1 MGIYSLGQHVP
12 RIHETAWIAKS
23 AKVIGRVAMAENS
36 SVWFGA
42 VVRGDV
48 EDIRIGRNTNIQD
61 NSVLRADSG
70 IPLTIGENVTVGHLV
85 MLHGCTVGD
94 GALIGSRAVILVAPT
109 RALKEWTGAEL
120 VPLADGRALLSFDS
134 ETSVSQFEL
143 RLLDALADPSLPDE
157 DRETFVAVADI
168 LGNSRRSGRGEV
180 RQRNIIVLHGVED
193 ASQSAESA

>member
-70 IPLTIGENVTVGHLV
+70 NPAHDRRECHGRPSRDAPRLHGRRRRLDRHRAV
-85 MLHGCTVGD
+85 MLNAARSAAT
-94 GALIGSRAVILVAPT
+94 ASSARAA
-109 RALKEWTGAEL
+109 
-120 VPLADGRALLSFDS
+120 
-134 ETSVSQFEL
+134 
-143 RLLDALADPSLPDE
+143 
-157 DRETFVAVADI
+157 
-168 LGNSRRSGRGEV
+168 
-180 RQRNIIVLHGVED
+180 
-193 ASQSAESA
+193 